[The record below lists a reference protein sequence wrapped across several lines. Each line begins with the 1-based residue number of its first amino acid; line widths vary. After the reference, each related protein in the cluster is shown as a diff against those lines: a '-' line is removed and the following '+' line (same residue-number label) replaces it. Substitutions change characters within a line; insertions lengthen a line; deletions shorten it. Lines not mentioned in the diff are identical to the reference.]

1 MDAPTLSV
9 SGLSV
14 ERGGRTIIDGLS
26 LQLRPGEVYALLG
39 GNGSGK
45 STTLYAILGL
55 LPRQAGELTV
65 NGRDPAREPDAV
77 RASVAYLPE
86 NVALYDHLTA
96 RENIGYFLEIAGVQ
110 RSRDDVAE
118 AFRSVRLDEST
129 WDRRAGGFSKG
140 MRQKTAIALAILR
153 GAPLLLL
160 DEPTSGLDPSA
171 SRDFHTLIEDLGRRG
186 VAVLM
191 VTHDLLGAAD
201 VADRIGLIDHGRIAR
216 EWTAAPTGPR
226 YDLAALH
233 QGFAGFGAAA

>member
-171 SRDFHTLIEDLGRRG
+171 SRDFHTLIEDLGRRERSISRSSPL
-186 VAVLM
+186 AM
-191 VTHDLLGAAD
+191 VQTRFMPLPRSRQSLGATPPDHSAGRW
-201 VADRIGLIDHGRIAR
+201 APPSIRARCGHGR
-216 EWTAAPTGPR
+216 
-226 YDLAALH
+226 
-233 QGFAGFGAAA
+233 